1 MERPKKTS
9 MGTCPKCGGDN
20 IEYSGLEYEGDYLI
34 HECTCCD
41 CRTFFREL
49 ETLIYDGYELDGENG
64 EYYSFDKNGEKI

>member
-20 IEYSGLEYEGDYLI
+20 IEYSDLDYEGDYLI

-41 CRTFFREL
+41 CHAFFREFEVL
-49 ETLIYDGYELDGENG
+49 DYDGYEFDDV
-64 EYYSFDKNGEKI
+64 EYSRDGEKI